1 MVTAD
6 TIRQALQCDNPSC
19 ACHKP
24 NGLVHCPAHDDTT
37 PSLSVTE
44 KDGKILVKDFGGC
57 GQDRVIEALKEKGLW
72 PSKNGDQPQ
81 AHKPRIVATYGYH
94 DAAGKLIFQVCRKDN
109 KEFPQRRPDGKG
121 GWIWNL
127 EGVDRVPYRLPEL
140 LKADIVYIPE
150 GEKDVDRLRTLALT
164 ATCNPGGAGKWRADY
179 AQHFKGKRAII
190 LPDNDDPGRAHAQDI
205 AGSLNGVAASV
216 KILTLPGLP
225 GKGDVSDWIEGG
237 GTVGQLTALAETAS
251 EFAPDTE
258 KKEATGTADPIAL
271 LTHDLTADTPTI
283 DKIKGLS
290 PLVPLLAKLS
300 HLEAAAI
307 IEELRERLKLRATDL
322 VGLKADVKAAR
333 KSLEKKS
340 KQDAPALALAE
351 LEDVRRCHLATDFLG
366 GPVPQAMTYG
376 FRVPLPDSKEGV
388 LLVLSDGRGV
398 RAEVNA
404 ESVKLEDVDYQIT
417 GGCPPLLEDVW
428 TLAGIKSF
436 VEAPTRPAGL
446 YQDLVAAFKTYLDL
460 QDPAAYGFMT
470 AWTVGTYLTQI
481 FAAVPFIHFYGPK
494 ETGKSKALETLRF
507 SCFNAYKGRDITA
520 AALGDTVDGMR
531 GVVLIDQ
538 AERLGMVG
546 KAGEGMVNLV
556 GLLADSYKKA
566 GGRRRVVEMSAGGR
580 RVLEFSTFGFKG
592 FASTKNLDPDL
603 ADRCIPIAMTRTG
616 QRLPD
621 LEGHEAVWGD
631 LRDKCYRFALG
642 AFRKVAAAYQATT
655 GNGTRIAELWRPLA
669 AVLTALDVG
678 EVEFRSVQ
686 KFFMAKAE
694 EARHVPDGWE
704 LGLLEAL
711 ENCAQAS
718 PEFFEMT
725 AGDLIEAMQVDS
737 KEKPGA
743 KWIGET
749 LGKFSLFSKKGRV
762 KRQGKKV
769 TAYTFNRPR
778 VLKII
783 EIFLQGIPQND
794 LSPLSSNENNN
805 DSNGIQGTGQKSG
818 TRPHLSPGDGNEGD
832 RPGPVPIVGCVP
844 QELYENTKELVE
856 GTEGTGETGGMAE
869 KKSSL
874 FSGDEVDPLGG
885 EI

>member
-1 MVTAD
+1 MTTAWTFD
-6 TIRQALQCDNPSC
+6 PNLDERAAEIAWQLRELTPESLLTDKLKALSN
-19 ACHKP
+19 
-24 NGLVHCPAHDDTT
+24 LVP
-37 PSLSVTE
+37 
-44 KDGKILVKDFGGC
+44 ILARMK
-57 GQDRVIEALKEKGLW
+57 
-72 PSKNGDQPQ
+72 
-81 AHKPRIVATYGYH
+81 
-94 DAAGKLIFQVCRKDN
+94 
-109 KEFPQRRPDGKG
+109 
-121 GWIWNL
+121 NL
-127 EGVDRVPYRLPEL
+127 E
-140 LKADIVYIPE
+140 
-150 GEKDVDRLRTLALT
+150 
-164 ATCNPGGAGKWRADY
+164 
-179 AQHFKGKRAII
+179 
-190 LPDNDDPGRAHAQDI
+190 
-205 AGSLNGVAASV
+205 VAA
-216 KILTLPGLP
+216 
-225 GKGDVSDWIEGG
+225 
-237 GTVGQLTALAETAS
+237 
-251 EFAPDTE
+251 
-258 KKEATGTADPIAL
+258 L
-271 LTHDLTADTPTI
+271 L
-283 DKIKGLS
+283 
-290 PLVPLLAKLS
+290 
-300 HLEAAAI
+300 
-307 IEELRERLKLRATDL
+307 EELREPLKLRAGDL
-322 VGLKADVKAAR
+322 ADLKADVKVAR

-340 KQDAPALALAE
+340 KHDVPALALGE

-398 RAEVNA
+398 RAEVNP

-446 YQDLVAAFKTYLDL
+446 YQDLVAALKTYLDL
-460 QDPAAYGFMT
+460 QDPAAYGFMA
-470 AWTVGTYLTQI
+470 AWTMGTYLTQI

-494 ETGKSKALETLRF
+494 ETGKSKALEALKF

-546 KAGEGMVNLV
+546 KAGEGMVNLM

-566 GGRRRVVEMSAGGR
+566 GGRRRVVDMSSGGR

-642 AFRKVAAAYQATT
+642 AFKKVAAAYQATT

-678 EVEFRSVQ
+678 EAEFEAVKQ
-686 KFFMAKAE
+686 FFMAKAE

-704 LGLLEAL
+704 LALLEAL
-711 ENCAQAS
+711 ENRAQAS

-743 KWIGET
+743 KWTGET

-762 KRQGKKV
+762 KRQGRKV
-769 TAYTFNRPR
+769 WLT
-778 VLKII
+778 
-783 EIFLQGIPQND
+783 
-794 LSPLSSNENNN
+794 SS
-805 DSNGIQGTGQKSG
+805 TGPAS
-818 TRPHLSPGDGNEGD
+818 
-832 RPGPVPIVGCVP
+832 
-844 QELYENTKELVE
+844 
-856 GTEGTGETGGMAE
+856 
-869 KKSSL
+869 
-874 FSGDEVDPLGG
+874 
-885 EI
+885 